1 MWIIIKYKNNNL
13 NFFINNLKKKF
24 QENFIFYNPKLKIEK
39 FCKNKIVSNDVDLI
53 KNYIFCYSKN
63 FQDQKYLNNLIFIK
77 GLSYILDGYQN
88 SQGEIKNF
96 ISKCKNSENKNGYLS
111 ANFFDVELEKN
122 YKFRSGPFLNHIF
135 KVIEI
140 NKKKIKITMGN
151 KIHTVRKEYL
161 LHAL

>member
-1 MWIIIKYKNNNL
+1 M
-13 NFFINNLKKKF
+13 
-24 QENFIFYNPKLKIEK
+24 
-39 FCKNKIVSNDVDLI
+39 
-53 KNYIFCYSKN
+53 
-63 FQDQKYLNNLIFIK
+63 IFIK

-88 SQGEIKNF
+88 SQDEIKNF

-140 NKKKIKITMGN
+140 NKKKFKITMGN

-161 LHAL
+161 LYAL